1 MTDKANLYPVKI
13 KIPLSAATAEI
24 ALRYK
29 KKPSFFAVR
38 KLRKAT
44 RKKYAGLVAEEF
56 LDECIG
62 LREEENADF

>member
-1 MTDKANLYPVKI
+1 MTDKTRSCTVKI
-13 KIPLSAATAEI
+13 KIPLSDATAEI

-29 KKPSFFAVR
+29 KKQSFLAVR

-44 RKKYAGLVAEEF
+44 RKKYAGLSAEEF

-62 LREEENADF
+62 LREEEEC